1 MHVLVLGSGGREHAL
16 AWKLSRE
23 SAVSRVT
30 CAPGNPGMAECAT
43 LVTVDPLDPPA
54 VLAWARAHAVDL
66 TVVGP
71 EQPLAIGIVDAF
83 TEGAAAIV
91 GPTRLA
97 ARLETSKAFAKQFM
111 ARHSVPTAGHRVCT
125 TPEQAYDALE
135 ALGGAAV
142 VKADGLAAGKGVT
155 VADDLASAR
164 AAVDAAMKGDAFGDA
179 GRTIVIEERLAGPEV
194 SVFVLC
200 DGVHGITL
208 ATAQDHKRAF
218 DGDQGPNTGGMG
230 AFAPSPLVDAALQRR
245 IDETI
250 VAPVLRGMADEG
262 YPFRGFLYCGLMLTT
277 SGPKVIEF
285 NVRFG
290 DPEAQVVMPLLRG
303 DLAPALRAAATGDL
317 GSLDARALKALRLR
331 ATTDRGDAA
340 TPVVCVG
347 VVLASGGY
355 PGAVTNG
362 RVITGVDHAN
372 AMEDVQVFHAGTAR
386 RDGALVTKGGRVL
399 TVTAVGATYAAAR
412 ARAYDG
418 VARIEFEGMQFRRDI
433 GASVR

>member
-23 SAVSRVT
+23 AAVSRVT
-30 CAPGNPGMAECAT
+30 CAPGNPGMAGCAT
-43 LVTVDPLDPPA
+43 LATVDPLDPA
-54 VLAWARAHAVDL
+54 AALAWARAHAVDL

-71 EQPLAIGIVDAF
+71 EQPLAVGIVDAF
-83 TEGAAAIV
+83 AEAGAAIV
-91 GPTRLA
+91 GPTRAA

-135 ALGGAAV
+135 AFGGAAV

-155 VADDLASAR
+155 VADDLESAR
-164 AAVDAAMKGDAFGDA
+164 AAVDAAMKDEVFGDA
-179 GRTIVIEERLAGPEV
+179 GRTVVIEERLTGPEV

-200 DGVHGITL
+200 DGDRGITL

-230 AFAPSPLVDAALQRR
+230 AFAPSPLADAALQAR
-245 IDETI
+245 IDEAI
-250 VAPVLRGMADEG
+250 VEPVLRGMADEG
-262 YPFRGFLYCGLMLTT
+262 YPFRGFLYCGLMLTA

-303 DLAPALRAAATGDL
+303 DLAPALRAAAAGDL
-317 GSLDARALKALRLR
+317 GSLDARVVRSLQLL
-331 ATTDRGDAA
+331 ATTAPGDAA
-340 TPVVCVG
+340 TPIACVG

-355 PGAVTNG
+355 PGTVTNG
-362 RVITGVDHAN
+362 RVITGVDEAN
-372 AMEDVQVFHAGTAR
+372 AMEDVQVFHAGTAL
-386 RDGALVTKGGRVL
+386 RDGDLVTRGGRVL
-399 TVTAVGATYAAAR
+399 TVTAIGASHAAAR
-412 ARAYDG
+412 TRAYEG
-418 VARIEFEGMQFRRDI
+418 VARIRFEGMQYRRDI